1 MGWETMEFGK
11 ETMDLKEFALKMG
24 ISRSLAYKLAA
35 NGDIPTIRLGK
46 RRLVIPIWVAE
57 KMLQERG

>member
-1 MGWETMEFGK
+1 MEFGK